1 MHYNTVFGIC
11 QYLFSDFRKKIQKTI
26 YKSENPCY
34 NNANHGT
41 NVAKNVKTEAIMSQA
56 TSYIE
61 RIKQLKSEKKIT
73 NDQLADM
80 TGIPLGTLSKILA
93 GISDSPKLVNIVAIA
108 QALGCSLDYLI
119 SGNPENTNNYT
130 LSAQE
135 IRMVESFRQLD
146 EHGKEITLLILEK
159 EKERVLG
166 DEQQVPARPERARVL
181 AQPSLRTPSV
191 SASGLGKRV
200 IRMYDM
206 PVSAG
211 PGIDLSDVM
220 ESELRIPDNAKTQDA
235 DYALRISGNSM
246 EPKFHDGDILLVQN
260 CESVEVGELG
270 IFILDGEGY
279 FKKFDGDK
287 LLSLNPI
294 YAPIPLRDFS
304 DIQCVG
310 KVIGKMYRK

>member
-1 MHYNTVFGIC
+1 MA
-11 QYLFSDFRKKIQKTI
+11 
-26 YKSENPCY
+26 P
-34 NNANHGT
+34 
-41 NVAKNVKTEAIMSQA
+41 A

-130 LSAQE
+130 LSSQE
-135 IRMVESFRQLD
+135 IRMVETFRQLD
-146 EHGKEITLLILEK
+146 DYGRELTLLILDK
-159 EKERVLG
+159 EKERVQAG
-166 DEQQVPARPERARVL
+166 ETETVVRTERAKVL
-181 AQPSLRTPSV
+181 PSPVLRTPSV
-191 SASGLGKRV
+191 SASGLGKRP
-200 IRMYDM
+200 IPLYDM

-211 PGIDLSDVM
+211 GGI
-220 ESELRIPDNAKTQDA
+220 ELIDDMAAEIRIPNNAKTQDA

-246 EPKFHDGDILLVQN
+246 EPKFHDGDILLVEN

-270 IFILDGEGY
+270 IFILDGAGY

-294 YAPIPLRDFS
+294 YAPIPLRDFT
-304 DIQCVG
+304 DIQCAG
-310 KVIGKMYRK
+310 RVIGKMYRK

>member
-1 MHYNTVFGIC
+1 MHYNTIFGIC
-11 QYLFSDFRKKIQKTI
+11 QYLFSIFRKKFQKTL
-26 YKSENPCY
+26 YKTEKACY
-34 NNANHGT
+34 NNANQGKI
-41 NVAKNVKTEAIMSQA
+41 VAKNVEMEAIMSQA

-130 LSAQE
+130 LSSQE

-146 EHGKEITLLILEK
+146 AHGKELTLLVLEK
-159 EKERVLG
+159 EKERALG
-166 DEQQVPARPERARVL
+166 TQEAGVVRPERARVL
-181 AQPSLRTPSV
+181 GQPSLRTPSV

-211 PGIDLSDVM
+211 LGIDLSDVV
-220 ESELRIPDNAKTQDA
+220 ETELRIPDNAKTQDA

-246 EPKFHDGDILLVQN
+246 EPKFHEGDILLIQN

-310 KVIGKMYRK
+310 RVIGKMYRK